1 MRDLI
6 RDSVM
11 SFEIITVVGA
21 RPQFVKSVALSRAL
35 AGNANLTERI
45 LHTGQHYDREMS
57 DIFFDEL
64 GIPEPAW
71 KFDVGGGRHGQM
83 TGRMIERIEEVL
95 IDHKP
100 HVVLVYGDTN
110 STLAGALASVK
121 LRIPVAHVEAGLRSF
136 NFYQPEELNRVLTDR
151 VSEILYPPTESA
163 AELLRSENVPGK
175 VEVVGD
181 LMYDSTLLAMELNAR
196 RGTSVLDRLALER
209 KQYAMV
215 TLHRAENV
223 DDPIRFRTIVDYIV
237 AHTPGMKRVLPIHPR
252 TRVRARDFGVS
263 LEDFVVID
271 PVGYL
276 DSIELLSGAQIL
288 FSDSGGMQKEAYF
301 CGTRCVTMRDE
312 TEWGETIAGGW
323 NRLWTVEDFLPQ
335 QKITAFGE
343 GAAGKVIAD
352 SLERFLTSRY
362 A

>member
-1 MRDLI
+1 MP
-6 RDSVM
+6 
-11 SFEIITVVGA
+11 FEIVTVVGA

-35 AGNANLTERI
+35 AGSDVLSERI

-64 GIPEPAW
+64 GIPQPAW
-71 KFDVGGGRHGQM
+71 KLDVGGGSHGQM
-83 TGRMIERIEEVL
+83 TGRMMERIEEVL
-95 IDHKP
+95 IGHKP
-100 HVVLVYGDTN
+100 HLVLVYGDTN

-163 AELLRSENVPGK
+163 AQLLRKENVPGRI
-175 VEVVGD
+175 EVVGD
-181 LMYDSTLLAMELNAR
+181 LMYDSTLLAMELNQR
-196 RGTSVLDRLALER
+196 RADSVLDRLGLER
-209 KQYAMV
+209 KQYALV

-223 DDPIRFRTIVDYIV
+223 DDPVRFTTVVDYIV
-237 AHTPGMKRVLPIHPR
+237 GQTSGLKRVLPIHPR
-252 TRVRARDFGVS
+252 TRARARDFGIS
-263 LEDFVVID
+263 LDAFVVID

-276 DSIELLSGAQIL
+276 DSIELLSGAAVL

-312 TEWGETIAGGW
+312 TEWGETIEGGW
-323 NRLWTVEDFLPQ
+323 NRLWTVPDYRPQ
-335 QKITAFGE
+335 QTIAAFGD
-343 GAAGKVIAD
+343 GAAGSVITA

>member
-1 MRDLI
+1 MP
-6 RDSVM
+6 
-11 SFEIITVVGA
+11 FEIVTVVGA
-21 RPQFVKSVALSRAL
+21 RPQFVKSVALSRVL
-35 AGNANLTERI
+35 AENADLSERI

-64 GIPEPAW
+64 GIPAPAW

-95 IDHKP
+95 IEHKP
-100 HVVLVYGDTN
+100 HLVLVYGDTN
-110 STLAGALASVK
+110 STLAGALAAVK

-163 AELLRSENVPGK
+163 AELLRKENVPGK
-175 VEVVGD
+175 IEVVGD
-181 LMYDSTLLAMELNAR
+181 LMYDSTLLAMELNER
-196 RGTSVLDRLALER
+196 RGSSVLDRLGLEKDRYAL
-209 KQYAMV
+209 V

-223 DDPIRFRTIVDYIV
+223 DDPARFRTVVDYIV
-237 AHTPGMKRVLPIHPR
+237 GHTPGMKRLLPIHPR
-252 TRVRARDFGVS
+252 TRARARDFGIP
-263 LEDFVVID
+263 LDQFVIVD

-276 DSIELLSGAQIL
+276 DSIELLSGAAML

-312 TEWGETIAGGW
+312 TEWGETIEGGW
-323 NRLWTVEDFLPQ
+323 NRLWTEPEFRPQ
-335 QKITAFGE
+335 QNITAFGD

-352 SLERFLTSRY
+352 SLERFLTARY